1 MLGVCKH
8 GFFSD
13 FFLFFLLRL
22 CPRKAHFIIKQKK
35 TTINL
40 IESNVLFLA
49 LCLNLIK
56 FTSTSK
62 FAIIYS
68 LVKKPINSL
77 QRLKSQNFRDT
88 GGLNSL
94 PKTILSTLCNTDIV
108 PDIITLP
115 VVSESQQA
123 RAQFRYCTVFII
135 SPTFIRVV
143 FLYQSGIMIF

>member
-22 CPRKAHFIIKQKK
+22 CPRKAHFISKQKK
-35 TTINL
+35 QQ
-40 IESNVLFLA
+40 SKVLFLA